1 MFMSESIC
9 FRVNK
14 GSQQER
20 AMERLHRI
28 EVAHVF
34 GRVLKELRI
43 ESGITQEVLAER
55 SECDRTYP
63 SLLER
68 GQRTPSLDVIFKLAE
83 GLKID
88 PARLVRLLQERISEG
103 R

>member
-1 MFMSESIC
+1 
-9 FRVNK
+9 
-14 GSQQER
+14 
-20 AMERLHRI
+20 MEKLHRL

-83 GLKID
+83 GLKIN
-88 PARLVRLLQERISEG
+88 PVRLVQLVQERLSEG

>member
-1 MFMSESIC
+1 MES
-9 FRVNK
+9 
-14 GSQQER
+14 
-20 AMERLHRI
+20 LHRI
-28 EVAHVF
+28 EVAHIF

-43 ESGITQEVLAER
+43 KSGITQEVLAER

-68 GQRTPSLDVIFKLAE
+68 GRRTPGLEVIFKLAE
-83 GLKID
+83 ALKID
-88 PARLVRLLQERISEG
+88 PAKLVQLVQERIREG